1 MARQH
6 TLSSFKTVEEILN
19 TEKEFINLRES
30 LKNYKIVDEFEKM
43 FPDLKII
50 AEAVKVETN
59 VLYLRVENSVW
70 KSELNFNKNL
80 IIEKI
85 NKHYNQSII
94 KTIKFL

>member
-1 MARQH
+1 MVKQH
-6 TLSSFKTVEEILN
+6 THSSFKTVEDILN
-19 TEKEFINLRES
+19 TENEFANLRES
-30 LKNYKIVDEFEKM
+30 LKNYRVVDEFEKI

-50 AEAVKVETN
+50 AKAVRVEKN

-80 IIEKI
+80 IIDKI
-85 NKHYNQSII
+85 NKYYNQSII